1 MLKKNFLHWVAC
13 VIAVAI
19 WLSPKALFAQVGAAV
34 LTGTVV
40 DASNKQP
47 VADVVVTV
55 TSPALQ
61 GEQTV
66 VTDTSG
72 LYRVPDLPP
81 GVYTLRLDKEKYKPY
96 ARETITLRS
105 DTTIRVNAELLPE
118 ALKAEEVTV
127 VARPPTVDVGSSS
140 TGMNI
145 GQDFTRRVPVS
156 RPGGKGSGSR
166 SFESVAEAVPGAK
179 NDAYGVSISG
189 TTSPENNYVLDG
201 TSVNNPS
208 YGTVGTPLSLEFIK
222 ELNVISGG
230 YMPEYGRSTGGIL
243 NVVTKSGS
251 NEFHGGVFGYY
262 TPGAL
267 EGSRKLV
274 TRDAQSVQ
282 TQQFLGYIGDIGA
295 DIGGPIQKDKLWFY
309 FGVDFAK
316 TRFGLGRSLSKLQG
330 IETDPAS
337 PNFRQPLKDANDL
350 ALMDTIPGTYQ
361 SYVAEMTQIQA
372 MGKLTYAVN
381 TDNTLTLAL
390 FATPTT
396 SGGDGKYAINPQTGN
411 PEADPRT
418 TQGLNG
424 PISAIGSKRS
434 YDSYDASLKWSSA
447 FSNKRVL
454 LDTTLG
460 WHHQNTSILPNDGSE
475 IAGSSGQAAINRIA
489 YRRTASGARD
499 YHSITD
505 FQTDADLGLAPGTL
519 AAACPSIPLT
529 DAMGMPSGSRTLCPA
544 PTYNLGGS
552 GFIQRQVLDRYQGK
566 SVLTTLFQGAGHHV
580 VKVGIDL
587 EYVTYDN
594 IKAYSG
600 PPGAGIFY
608 RENTGGTRF
617 DDYRGYG
624 FLQGP
629 DDPVLL
635 NKVHTL
641 TKSVTAGGFVQDSWS
656 IVDKVTLNVGVRYDA
671 QFLYNAA
678 GDRGLS
684 MPNEWSPRIGVIY
697 DPTQS
702 GRAKIYANYARFYES
717 VPLDIADRS
726 LSSEPGTQA
735 RHPANKPT
743 PCATGGTPP
752 NVTSPGAAL
761 PCTDPSL
768 NLPNGINDP
777 VDPNF
782 KWATLGAGSTPVD
795 PDIKPQSSDEIV
807 LGGEYEVIK
816 DGRLGANYTK
826 RWMNYV
832 IEDMSR
838 DEATTYFLGN
848 PGYGIASDFPKAERK
863 YDAVTLYFE
872 KIFADEWLGSAS
884 YTISRLYGN
893 YAGLFRPET
902 QQLDPN
908 INSDFDLKSLLPN
921 RTGPLPGD
929 RTHQIKLFGAKDWGL
944 DQMNHVTTGL
954 GFRATS
960 GEPNNTLGSHN
971 IYGPDEVFIL
981 PRGSA
986 GPNGVSDRLP
996 WNFSADLQLGY
1007 QYRIDKDKTAAFTID
1022 IFNLFNFQAETARD
1036 NRYTIANV
1044 FPVPDGKPGD
1054 IPAKQT
1060 STCVDPTCKL
1070 HSADDNSLFDPAAKN
1085 ANYGRPTQYQPP
1097 RVFRF
1102 GLRMTF

>member
-1 MLKKNFLHWVAC
+1 
-13 VIAVAI
+13 
-19 WLSPKALFAQVGAAV
+19 
-34 LTGTVV
+34 
-40 DASNKQP
+40 
-47 VADVVVTV
+47 
-55 TSPALQ
+55 
-61 GEQTV
+61 
-66 VTDTSG
+66 
-72 LYRVPDLPP
+72 LPP
-81 GVYTLRLDKEKYKPY
+81 GVYTLRLDKEKFRPY
-96 ARETITLRS
+96 SRDGITLRS

-145 GQDFTRRVPVS
+145 GQDFTRRIPVS
-156 RPGGKGSGSR
+156 RPGAKGSGTR

-179 NDAYGVSISG
+179 ADTYGVSISG

-251 NEFHGGVFGYY
+251 NEFHGGVFTYY
-262 TPGAL
+262 SPGAL
-267 EGSRKLV
+267 EGTRKV
-274 TRDAQSVQ
+274 VIRNGQTVQ
-282 TQQFLGYIGDIGA
+282 TTQFLGYIGDIGA

-309 FGVDFAK
+309 AGVDFSK
-316 TRFGLGRSLSKLQG
+316 TRFGLGRILGKQRLDAAG
-330 IETDPAS
+330 NNILDNGLIATD
-337 PNFRQPLKDANDL
+337 N
-350 ALMDTIPGTYQ
+350 IPGTYQ
-361 SYVAEMTQIQA
+361 HFDAEQTQVQA

-381 TDNTLTLAL
+381 QDNTLTLAL
-390 FATPTT
+390 FATPQT
-396 SGGDGKYAINPQTGN
+396 SGGDGKYAISPQTGL

-424 PISAIGSKRS
+424 PISAIGSKRT
-434 YDSYDASLKWSSA
+434 YNSYDASLKWSSA
-447 FSNKRVL
+447 FNNKRVL
-454 LDTTLG
+454 LDTTIG
-460 WHHQNTSILPNDGSE
+460 WHHQNTAILPNDGSE
-475 IAGSSGQAAINRIA
+475 IAGGTGQAALNRIQ
-489 YRRTASGARD
+489 YRRTAP
-499 YHSITD
+499 HSITE
-505 FQTDADLGLAPGTL
+505 FQTDADFGLPTGTL
-519 AAACPSIPLT
+519 AAACTASYT
-529 DAMGMPSGSRTLCPA
+529 DPMTMMAATKDVCPVTGGGA
-544 PTYNLGGS
+544 LYNVGGP
-552 GFIQRQVLDRYQGK
+552 GFLQRQTLDRYQGK
-566 SVLTTLFQGAGHHV
+566 SVLTMLFQGGGHHV
-580 VKVGIDL
+580 VKAGIDL
-587 EYVTYDN
+587 ELMTYDN

-608 RENTGGTRF
+608 RESTSGARF

-635 NKVHTL
+635 DKVHTF
-641 TKSVTAGGFVQDSWS
+641 TKSFTPGGFLQDSWS

-684 MPNEWSPRIGVIY
+684 LPNEWSPRIGVIY

-702 GRAKIYANYARFYES
+702 GHAKIYANYARFYES
-717 VPLDIADRS
+717 VPLDAADRS

-735 RHPANKPT
+735 RHPSNGGM
-743 PCATGGTPP
+743 PCKAGGTPP
-752 NVTSPGAAL
+752 GITTPGATL

-768 NLPNGINDP
+768 RLDNPINDP
-777 VDPNF
+777 VDPNV

-807 LGGEYEVIK
+807 FGGEYEIIK

-848 PGYGIASDFPKAERK
+848 PGYGIANDFPKAERK
-863 YDAVTLYFE
+863 YDAVTIYFS
-872 KIFADEWLGSAS
+872 KIFADEWLGEAS

-902 QQLDPN
+902 GQLDPN

-944 DQMNHVTTGL
+944 NPENHVTTGL

-960 GEPNNTLGSHN
+960 GEPNNTFGSHN
-971 IYGPDEVFIL
+971 LYGLDEVFIL

-1007 QYRIDKDKTAAFTID
+1007 QYRIDKDKTVNFTVD
-1022 IFNLFNFQAETARD
+1022 VFNLFNFQAETGRD
-1036 NRYTIANV
+1036 FRYTTSNV
-1044 FPVPDGKPGD
+1044 FPVPDGKPAD
-1054 IPAKQT
+1054 IPQT
-1060 STCVDPTCKL
+1060 SSSPCVLPPAGTCKL
-1070 HSADDNSLFDPAAKN
+1070 HSADDNTAFDPAGVN
-1085 ANYGRPTQYQPP
+1085 PNYGRPTQYQPP